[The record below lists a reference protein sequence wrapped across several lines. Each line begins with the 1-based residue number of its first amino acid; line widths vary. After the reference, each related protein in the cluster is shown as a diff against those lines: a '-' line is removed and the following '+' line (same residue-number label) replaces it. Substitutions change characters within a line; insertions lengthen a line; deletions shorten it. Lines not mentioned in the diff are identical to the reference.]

1 MRVFNI
7 WYAPS
12 PQSPKDPFF
21 VQKLEITSIHSIASF
36 HIYIYLFIYVFMYLN
51 MTNIG
56 NRCPIHITCVSL
68 ALLFPI

>member
-21 VQKLEITSIHSIASF
+21 CAKLEITSIHSIASF
-36 HIYIYLFIYVFMYLN
+36 HINIYKN

-56 NRCPIHITCVSL
+56 NRCPIQITCVSL